1 MPKKTKT
8 SQKMKALIA
17 AADDLSKEIPL
28 EPPIDAANLTEE
40 ELVKEL
46 TEVIT
51 DDLLGED
58 DDIALATRNTLI
70 EIGAIEGEKKTK
82 AAKTKTPTKKTKK
95 QPPKADSKAIGK
107 SKGKATAKPKTEKK
121 TASKKNEKA
130 TAKPKVKKA
139 YKPRKI
145 REPGIMAAI
154 YEIIEKKGPISREGI
169 LTALA
174 KKYPDRRKDGMIS
187 SVSHETHDAALRYRK
202 PLQVDEKGRFSIK

>member
-1 MPKKTKT
+1 MNMPKKTKH
-8 SQKMKALIA
+8 SQKMRGLIA
-17 AADDLSKEIPL
+17 AAEDLSKEIPL

-58 DDIALATRNTLI
+58 DDIALSTRKTLE
-70 EIGAIEGEKKTK
+70 EIGAIKVNKP
-82 AAKTKTPTKKTKK
+82 KTPTKKNKK
-95 QPPKADSKAIGK
+95 QPPKADSKATGK
-107 SKGKATAKPKTEKK
+107 SKGKATAKPKPKAKAEKK
-121 TASKKNEKA
+121 TVAKKNDKA
-130 TAKPKVKKA
+130 TAKPKAKKA

-145 REPGIMAAI
+145 RKPGIMAAI

-202 PLQVDEKGRFSIK
+202 PLEVDEKGRFSIK